1 LTINVKRRQHLGALG
16 ATFGGIAAS
25 GAVATLAS
33 IVPSLASAQTAGQT
47 TAQPNAPVGYPNK
60 PVKLIIPFPPGG
72 STDIVGRLIAQ
83 ALTQSMG
90 VNVLVENR
98 GGGGGTIGAAE
109 IARANPDGYVIG
121 MGTVST
127 LGTAPSTFKKLA
139 YDPKKDYTY
148 IAQVAAVPGIIV
160 VHPNFPAKNFEEF
173 MKELKSNPGKYNYAS
188 SGAGAVGHMG
198 MELFKSQTG
207 VYMTHIGYRGAGP
220 ALTDVLGG
228 NVPILWDNLSSSLPH
243 VKSGKLRAIG
253 LAFET
258 RIPQLPDLPT
268 FAELGLKN
276 YKATT
281 WFGIVAP
288 AGLPTEIAN
297 KLNAEIN
304 KVIQLPDVKQR
315 MFDAGAFPMGGTGA
329 KMRTAVDAEIDKW
342 AKVVKFANYAPE

>member
-1 LTINVKRRQHLGALG
+1 LTINAQRRRNVQAIGALG
-16 ATFGGIAAS
+16 ATALFGSPMVNAQ
-25 GAVATLAS
+25 ATY
-33 IVPSLASAQTAGQT
+33 PS
-47 TAQPNAPVGYPNK
+47 K

-72 STDIVGRLIAQ
+72 TTDIVGRLMAQ
-83 ALTQSMG
+83 ALSQSFG
-90 VNVLVENR
+90 QSVVVENR

-109 IARANPDGYVIG
+109 ITRATPDGYVIG
-121 MGTVST
+121 MGSVST

-139 YDPKKDYTY
+139 YDPRKDFTH

-160 VHPNFPAKNFEEF
+160 VHPSFPARNYAEF
-173 MKELKSNPGKYNYAS
+173 MKELKANPGKYNYAS

-207 VYMTHIGYRGAGP
+207 VFMTHIGYRGAGP

-228 NVPILWDNLSSSLPH
+228 SVPILWDNLSSSLPH

-253 LAFET
+253 LAYEK

-276 YKATT
+276 YEATT

-288 AGLPTEIAN
+288 VGLPPEITAR
-297 KLNAEIN
+297 LNTEIN
-304 KVIQLPDVKQR
+304 KVLKQPDVVQR
-315 MFDAGAFPMGGTGA
+315 MQDAGAFPMGGTGLA
-329 KMRTAVDAEIDKW
+329 MKEAVDKEVVKW
-342 AKVVKFANYAPE
+342 AKVVKFANYTPE

>member
-1 LTINVKRRQHLGALG
+1 LTINAQRRRNVKAIGALG
-16 ATFGGIAAS
+16 ATALL
-25 GAVATLAS
+25 GAPMAQAQATY
-33 IVPSLASAQTAGQT
+33 PS
-47 TAQPNAPVGYPNK
+47 K

-72 STDIVGRLIAQ
+72 TTDIVGRLMAQ
-83 ALTQSMG
+83 ALSQSFG
-90 VNVLVENR
+90 QSVVVENR

-109 IARANPDGYVIG
+109 ITRATADGYVIG

-139 YDPKKDYTY
+139 YDPRKDYTH

-160 VHPNFPAKNFEEF
+160 VHPSFPAKNYAEF
-173 MKELKSNPGKYNYAS
+173 MKELKANPGKYNYAS

-207 VYMTHIGYRGAGP
+207 VFMTHIGYRGAGP

-228 NVPILWDNLSSSLPH
+228 SVPILWDNLSSSLPH

-253 LAFET
+253 LAYEK

-276 YKATT
+276 YEATT

-288 AGLPTEIAN
+288 VGLPAEIASR
-297 KLNAEIN
+297 LNTEIN
-304 KVIQLPDVKQR
+304 KVLKQPDVVQR
-315 MFDAGAFPMGGTGA
+315 MQDAGAFPMGGTGLA
-329 KMRTAVDAEIDKW
+329 MKEAVDKEVEKW
-342 AKVVKFANYAPE
+342 AKVVKFANYTPE

>member
-1 LTINVKRRQHLGALG
+1 LTINAQRRRNVQAIGALG
-16 ATFGGIAAS
+16 ATALFGSPMANAQ
-25 GAVATLAS
+25 ATY
-33 IVPSLASAQTAGQT
+33 PS
-47 TAQPNAPVGYPNK
+47 K

-72 STDIVGRLIAQ
+72 TTDIVGRLMAQ
-83 ALTQSMG
+83 ALSQSFG
-90 VNVLVENR
+90 QSVVVENR

-109 IARANPDGYVIG
+109 ITRATPDGYVIG

-139 YDPKKDYTY
+139 YDPRKDYTH

-160 VHPNFPAKNFEEF
+160 VHPSFPAKDFAEF
-173 MKELKSNPGKYNYAS
+173 MKELKANPGKYNYAS

-207 VYMTHIGYRGAGP
+207 VFMTHIGYRGAGP

-228 NVPILWDNLSSSLPH
+228 SVPILWDNLSSSLPH

-253 LAFET
+253 LAYEK

-276 YKATT
+276 YEATT

-288 AGLPTEIAN
+288 VGLPPEITAR
-297 KLNAEIN
+297 LNTEIN
-304 KVIQLPDVKQR
+304 KVLKQPDVVQR
-315 MFDAGAFPMGGTGA
+315 MQDAGAFPMGGTGLA
-329 KMRTAVDAEIDKW
+329 MKEAVDKEVVKW
-342 AKVVKFANYAPE
+342 AKVVKFANYTPE